1 MNKMSSAIFIIGGL
15 ALVGLTYYSYQRR
28 KNVKSVS
35 TDDYLRNF
43 SLDSVDVETVDSLSL
58 NDIVSYFKGLKLRK
72 GHDIPFISNLHKV
85 EFRDYQPSLNHAFMV
100 ATYNEDT
107 NDVENYK
114 LIETNSVELELLNI
128 IGDEKLVVLS

>member
-1 MNKMSSAIFIIGGL
+1 MSKMSSTIFIIGGL

-28 KNVKSVS
+28 KNLKSVS

-43 SLDSVDVETVDSLSL
+43 SIDGAEFETVESLSL
-58 NDIVSYFKGLKLRK
+58 NDVVSYFKGLKLRK
-72 GHDIPFISNLHKV
+72 GHDIPFICNLHK
-85 EFRDYQPSLNHAFMV
+85 DGILKYQPSLNHAFMV
-100 ATYNEDT
+100 ATFNEDT